1 MGETKGE
8 FQLFLILYA
17 EFKKIESESGHKIIQ
32 DKENPYHFF
41 ILDSNENFLEKFSLE
56 EYIKELQNDNT
67 STRKSGERD
76 SYTQRVERES
86 SRVIRQIRS
95 TIEERSRRS
104 RGESREGRAMGEGSQ
119 SIGATSN
126 RVGRIHTLTP
136 RIRIHELTKL
146 RQAEQKLTEL
156 ERQKAIDIYKQ
167 MQQDT
172 SIKQINEQN
181 RDIQAT
187 EQGIQAESTTQTN
200 DSAPLQTRLD
210 RNLRNY
216 SKSQEA
222 KYLVRC
228 NALVKEAKD
237 KGITLDSKSLKLLE
251 SFNKKAQDKIKG
263 LSR

>member
-86 SRVIRQIRS
+86 GRAIGRIRS

-104 RGESREGRAMGEGSQ
+104 RAMGEGSQ

-156 ERQKAIDIYKQ
+156 ERQKAIDTYKQ
-167 MQQDT
+167 IQQDT

-181 RDIQAT
+181 RDIQVA
-187 EQGIQAESTTQTN
+187 EQGIQSESTIQAN
-200 DSAPLQTRLD
+200 DSAHLQIRLD

-222 KYLVRC
+222 KYLARC
-228 NALVKEAKD
+228 NALIKESKD

-263 LSR
+263 LGR

>member
-86 SRVIRQIRS
+86 GRAIGRIRS

-104 RGESREGRAMGEGSQ
+104 RAMGEGSQ

-156 ERQKAIDIYKQ
+156 ERQKAIDTYKQ

-187 EQGIQAESTTQTN
+187 EQGIQAESTT
-200 DSAPLQTRLD
+200 QTRLD

>member
-1 MGETKGE
+1 
-8 FQLFLILYA
+8 
-17 EFKKIESESGHKIIQ
+17 
-32 DKENPYHFF
+32 
-41 ILDSNENFLEKFSLE
+41 
-56 EYIKELQNDNT
+56 
-67 STRKSGERD
+67 
-76 SYTQRVERES
+76 
-86 SRVIRQIRS
+86 
-95 TIEERSRRS
+95 
-104 RGESREGRAMGEGSQ
+104 
-119 SIGATSN
+119 
-126 RVGRIHTLTP
+126 
-136 RIRIHELTKL
+136 
-146 RQAEQKLTEL
+146 
-156 ERQKAIDIYKQ
+156 

-263 LSR
+263 LSI

>member
-86 SRVIRQIRS
+86 GRAIGRIRS

-104 RGESREGRAMGEGSQ
+104 RAMGEGSQ
-119 SIGATSN
+119 SFGATSN

-156 ERQKAIDIYKQ
+156 ERQKAIDTYKQ

-228 NALVKEAKD
+228 NALVKEVKD

>member
-1 MGETKGE
+1 
-8 FQLFLILYA
+8 
-17 EFKKIESESGHKIIQ
+17 
-32 DKENPYHFF
+32 
-41 ILDSNENFLEKFSLE
+41 
-56 EYIKELQNDNT
+56 
-67 STRKSGERD
+67 
-76 SYTQRVERES
+76 
-86 SRVIRQIRS
+86 
-95 TIEERSRRS
+95 
-104 RGESREGRAMGEGSQ
+104 
-119 SIGATSN
+119 
-126 RVGRIHTLTP
+126 
-136 RIRIHELTKL
+136 
-146 RQAEQKLTEL
+146 
-156 ERQKAIDIYKQ
+156 

-187 EQGIQAESTTQTN
+187 EQGIQAESTT
-200 DSAPLQTRLD
+200 QTRLD

-263 LSR
+263 LNR

>member
-76 SYTQRVERES
+76 SYTQREERES
-86 SRVIRQIRS
+86 GRAIGRIRS

-104 RGESREGRAMGEGSQ
+104 RAMGEGSQ

-156 ERQKAIDIYKQ
+156 ERQKAIDTYKQ

-228 NALVKEAKD
+228 NALVKEVKD

>member
-86 SRVIRQIRS
+86 GRAIGRIRS

-104 RGESREGRAMGEGSQ
+104 RAMGEGSQ

-156 ERQKAIDIYKQ
+156 ERQKAIDTYKQ

-228 NALVKEAKD
+228 NALVKEVKD

>member
-17 EFKKIESESGHKIIQ
+17 EFKKIELESGHKIIQ

-86 SRVIRQIRS
+86 GRAIGRIRS

-104 RGESREGRAMGEGSQ
+104 RAMGEGSQ

-156 ERQKAIDIYKQ
+156 ERQKAIDTYKQ

>member
-1 MGETKGE
+1 
-8 FQLFLILYA
+8 
-17 EFKKIESESGHKIIQ
+17 
-32 DKENPYHFF
+32 
-41 ILDSNENFLEKFSLE
+41 
-56 EYIKELQNDNT
+56 
-67 STRKSGERD
+67 
-76 SYTQRVERES
+76 
-86 SRVIRQIRS
+86 
-95 TIEERSRRS
+95 
-104 RGESREGRAMGEGSQ
+104 
-119 SIGATSN
+119 
-126 RVGRIHTLTP
+126 
-136 RIRIHELTKL
+136 
-146 RQAEQKLTEL
+146 
-156 ERQKAIDIYKQ
+156 

-228 NALVKEAKD
+228 NALVKEVKD

>member
-86 SRVIRQIRS
+86 GRAIGRIRS

-104 RGESREGRAMGEGSQ
+104 RAMGEGSQ

-156 ERQKAIDIYKQ
+156 ERQKAIDTYKQ

-228 NALVKEAKD
+228 NALVKEVKD

-251 SFNKKAQDKIKG
+251 SLNKKAQDKIKG